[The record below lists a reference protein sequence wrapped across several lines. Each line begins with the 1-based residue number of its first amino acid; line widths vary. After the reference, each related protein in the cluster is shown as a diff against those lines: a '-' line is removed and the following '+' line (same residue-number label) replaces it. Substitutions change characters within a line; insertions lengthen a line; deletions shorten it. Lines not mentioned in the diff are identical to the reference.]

1 MKLASLAF
9 LALATA
15 AAGDQY
21 TVDSLKKIMQAT
33 QDYHNSLSEWD
44 GSYMG
49 GIKMWRKSV
58 NLVNDLNAIGSHP
71 KARHLETEGQ
81 KQDDKLDQEGFEVAH
96 NLVDEIKG
104 AVDTAIS
111 IKHKY
116 AAIPVLGKKI
126 ALRNLNNIRDA
137 SANLGTVFGPK
148 AAHVRMQESKDIVQ
162 QIDQEFARAI
172 QALKDDGSGTPT
184 N

>member
-1 MKLASLAF
+1 MKFTSFSL

-15 AAGDQY
+15 AAADQY
-21 TVDSLKKIMQAT
+21 TVDSLKKITQAT

-49 GIKMWRKSV
+49 GITMWRKSV
-58 NLVNDLNAIGSHP
+58 NLVNDLKAIGAHP
-71 KARHLETEGQ
+71 KARHLETEGP

-96 NLVDEIKG
+96 NLVEEIKA

-111 IKHKY
+111 IKNKY

-137 SANLGTVFGPK
+137 SANLGAIFGLK

-172 QALKDDGSGTPT
+172 QALKDDGNSTPAE
-184 N
+184 